1 MELSARIA
9 LIARS
14 CAAALALAS
23 LGGCSALGAFDAIV
37 AKDPGVAMVASDQ
50 AFGPDRRQRIDV
62 YAPRDTPASARLP
75 VIVFF
80 YGGSWNSGDKS
91 SYDFTGRAL
100 AAQGFVVAVPNYRL
114 VPKVQYPAFLHDNAA
129 AVRWVRGNIAR
140 LGGDPDRIVLTG
152 HSAGAYNAAMLSF
165 DPQWLGG
172 DRKAVKGF
180 AGIAGPYDFLP
191 LDTQVTIDT
200 FGKVPDLPSTQPV
213 RFASQD
219 DPPALLMAGGKD
231 QLVFASNSVG
241 MAMALSEA
249 GVPVETRVYDALGHV
264 GIMSAIAKPFRDKGP
279 VLADL
284 TAFARRVTATPE
296 RRAAR

>member
-1 MELSARIA
+1 VELSRRFPLPAR
-9 LIARS
+9 L
-14 CAAALALAS
+14 CGAALALLM
-23 LGGCSALGAFDAIV
+23 LGGCSALGAFDALV
-37 AKDPGVAMVASDQ
+37 AKDAGVTVAAADQ
-50 AFGPDRRQRIDV
+50 PFGPDRRQRIDV
-62 YAPRDTPASARLP
+62 YAPRDTPASAKLP

-100 AAQGFVVAVPNYRL
+100 AAQGFVVAIPNYRL
-114 VPKVQYPAFLHDNAA
+114 LPKVQYPAFLQDNAA
-129 AVRWVRGNIAR
+129 AVRWVRANAAR
-140 LGGDPDRIVLTG
+140 LGGDPDRIVLAG
-152 HSAGAYNAAMLSF
+152 HSAGAYNAAMLAF

-180 AGIAGPYDFLP
+180 AGLAGPYDFLP

-200 FGKVPDLPSTQPV
+200 FGKVADRPATQPV
-213 RFASQD
+213 RFASKD

-249 GVPVETRVYDALGHV
+249 GVPVETRVYDELGHV
-264 GIMSAIAKPFRDKGP
+264 GIMSALAKPFRDKGP

-284 TAFARRVTATPE
+284 IAFARRVTAAPDTS
-296 RRAAR
+296 AAR

>member
-1 MELSARIA
+1 MELTARTARIA
-9 LIARS
+9 RV
-14 CAAALALAS
+14 CAAALAIAL

-37 AKDPGVAMVASDQ
+37 AKDTGVTTVASNQ
-50 AFGPDRRQRIDV
+50 PFGPDKRQRVDV

-100 AAQGFVVAVPNYRL
+100 AAQGFVVAIPNYRL
-114 VPKVQYPAFLHDNAA
+114 LPKHPYPTFLQDSAA
-129 AVRWVRGNIAR
+129 AVHWVRANAAR
-140 LGGDPDRIVLTG
+140 LGGDPDRIVLAG
-152 HSAGAYNAAMLSF
+152 HSAGAYNAAMLAF
-165 DPQWLGG
+165 DPQWLDG
-172 DRKAVKGF
+172 DRQAVKGF
-180 AGIAGPYDFLP
+180 AGLAGPYAFLP

-200 FGKVPDLPSTQPV
+200 FGKVADLPSTQPV
-213 RFASQD
+213 HFASKD

-249 GVPVETRVYDALGHV
+249 GVPVETRVYDELGHV
-264 GIMSAIAKPFRDKGP
+264 GIMSALAKPFRGKGP

-284 TAFARRVTATPE
+284 TAFARRVTAAPGTS
-296 RRAAR
+296 AAR